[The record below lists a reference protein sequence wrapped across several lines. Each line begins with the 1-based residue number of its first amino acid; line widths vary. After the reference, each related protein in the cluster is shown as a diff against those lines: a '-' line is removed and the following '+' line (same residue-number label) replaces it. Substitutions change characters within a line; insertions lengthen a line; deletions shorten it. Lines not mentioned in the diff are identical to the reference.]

1 MKNLVQTLLLSSVAA
16 LFASCNNSMFGPE
29 PSSSALDGKCTIDM
43 SKYKTPEQLD
53 SLRSFCDT
61 IFIRRVVNVY
71 KDTVYDDTVITDN
84 KKYTS
89 FIYFD
94 RYTEKSDTLTQ
105 ITAEKSGDS
114 GPCGSVPIYCNLDSS
129 DVEKTFNCSQAG
141 ICYMYYLADDI
152 ATSSAEVA
160 VVRLPD
166 MHYDSTVIV
175 VSKSVC
181 SVPGFRCVV
190 DTVFHDAFHTTY
202 RTIARDTTF
211 LNYGVNA
218 WTDYIPAINAPVFDT
233 AAFRNA
239 LDTLDTQKEIFG
251 MDTLFTGYSVSVEG
265 LPDWASTRK
274 KETCKAKDST
284 SICIIKVTEMFRPY
298 GLANTYPTPYFQS
311 SFYLTNYLE
320 SPLEKDTLI
329 TWKLKYS
336 YYNGHSFK
344 GNSGSLEIT
353 TLFKGLSSEF

>member
-16 LFASCNNSMFGPE
+16 LFASCNSSTSGPE
-29 PSSSALDGKCTIDM
+29 SFREPISYTPDGKCTIDM
-43 SKYKTPEQLD
+43 LKYKTQEQLD
-53 SLRSFCDT
+53 SLRAFCDT
-61 IFIRRVVNVY
+61 IFVRRVVEIY

-105 ITAEKSGDS
+105 ITAEKSGVS

-141 ICYMYYLADDI
+141 VCYMYNLADDI
-152 ATSSAEVA
+152 ATSSAQVA
-160 VVRLPD
+160 VVRLDPVLILI
-166 MHYDSTVIV
+166 TNEPL
-175 VSKSVC
+175 C
-181 SVPGFRCVV
+181 SEPGYRCVR

-211 LNYGVNA
+211 LNYGPTA
-218 WTDYIPAINAPVFDT
+218 WTDYVPAINAPAFDT

-239 LDTLDTQKEIFG
+239 LDTLDTQKPIFG
-251 MDTLFTGYSVSVEG
+251 IDTLFSGYTITVDG
-265 LPDWASTRK
+265 LPDWASNTTK
-274 KETCKAKDST
+274 CTTTEDS
-284 SICIIKVTEMFRPY
+284 SRVCIYEDILRPISM
-298 GLANTYPTPYFQS
+298 LTTYPTLYNKKP
-311 SFYLTNYLE
+311 FYLWNNLE

-329 TWKLKYS
+329 TWKLRYRYS
-336 YYNGHSFK
+336 GGHNFE
-344 GNSGSLEIT
+344 GNRDSLEIT
-353 TLFKGLSSEF
+353 TLFKGI

>member
-1 MKNLVQTLLLSSVAA
+1 ML
-16 LFASCNNSMFGPE
+16 
-29 PSSSALDGKCTIDM
+29 
-43 SKYKTPEQLD
+43 KYKTQEQLD
-53 SLRSFCDT
+53 SLRTFCDT
-61 IFIRRVVNVY
+61 IFVHSVVNVY

-94 RYTEKSDTLTQ
+94 RYTEKKDTLVSL
-105 ITAEKSGDS
+105 TAEKSGTS
-114 GPCGSVPIYCNLDSS
+114 GPCGRVPVYCNLDSS
-129 DVEKTFNCSQAG
+129 DTQKTFSCEISSM
-141 ICYMYYLADDI
+141 CYMYNQTDNL

-160 VVRLPD
+160 VVRLDPVLI
-166 MHYDSTVIV
+166 TNEPL
-175 VSKSVC
+175 C
-181 SVPGFRCVV
+181 SQPGFRCVR

-202 RTIARDTTF
+202 RTIALDTTF
-211 LNYGVNA
+211 LNYGANA
-218 WTDYIPAINAPVFDT
+218 WTDYVPAVNAPAFDT

-239 LDTLDTQKEIFG
+239 LDTLDTQKPIFG
-251 MDTLFTGYSVSVEG
+251 IDTLFTGYSVSVEG

-320 SPLEKDTLI
+320 APLEKDTLI

-353 TLFKGLSSEF
+353 TLFKGI

>member
-16 LFASCNNSMFGPE
+16 LFASCNNSTSGPE
-29 PSSSALDGKCTIDM
+29 SFREPISYTPDGQCTIGWSDT
-43 SKYKTPEQLD
+43 KTQEQLD
-53 SLRSFCDT
+53 SLRAFCDT
-61 IFIRRVVNVY
+61 IFVRSVVNIY
-71 KDTVYDDTVITDN
+71 KDTVYDDTVITVN

-94 RYTEKSDTLTQ
+94 RYTEKNDTLTQ
-105 ITAEKSGDS
+105 PTAEKSGDS

-129 DVEKTFNCSQAG
+129 DTQKTFSCEISSV
-141 ICYMYYLADDI
+141 CYMYNQTDNL
-152 ATSSAEVA
+152 ATSSAEFA
-160 VVRLPD
+160 VVRLDPVLI
-166 MHYDSTVIV
+166 TNEPL
-175 VSKSVC
+175 C
-181 SVPGFRCVV
+181 SQPGYRCVH

-202 RTIARDTTF
+202 RTIALDTTF

-218 WTDYIPAINAPVFDT
+218 WTDYVPAINAPAFDT

-265 LPDWASTRK
+265 LPDWASNTTKCTTTEDSKRVCIY
-274 KETCKAKDST
+274 KE
-284 SICIIKVTEMFRPY
+284 IELRPISM
-298 GLANTYPTPYFQS
+298 LTTYPTLYNKKPF
-311 SFYLTNYLE
+311 FLWNNLE
-320 SPLEKDTLI
+320 APLEKDTLI

-353 TLFKGLSSEF
+353 TLFKGI

>member
-16 LFASCNNSMFGPE
+16 LFASCNSSTSGSESFRE
-29 PSSSALDGKCTIDM
+29 PISYTPDGKCTIDM
-43 SKYKTPEQLD
+43 LKYKTQEQLD
-53 SLRSFCDT
+53 SLRTFCDT
-61 IFIRRVVNVY
+61 IFVRSVVNIY

-94 RYTEKSDTLTQ
+94 RYTEKNDTLTQ
-105 ITAEKSGDS
+105 PTAEKSGDS

-129 DVEKTFNCSQAG
+129 DTQKTFSCTQASV
-141 ICYMYYLADDI
+141 CYMYYVQE
-152 ATSSAEVA
+152 SSAQVA
-160 VVRLPD
+160 TVRLPD

-175 VSKSVC
+175 VNTVC
-181 SVPGFRCVV
+181 SQPGYRCVR

-211 LNYGVNA
+211 LNYGPTA
-218 WTDYIPAINAPVFDT
+218 WTDYVPAINAPAFDT
-233 AAFRNA
+233 AAFRSA

-265 LPDWASTRK
+265 LPEWASTRK
-274 KETCKAKDST
+274 KDVCKTAKDST
-284 SICIIKVTEMFRPY
+284 SICIIKVTDVFRPY
-298 GLANTYPTPYFQS
+298 GIAYTYPTPYYRN

-336 YYNGHSFK
+336 YFNGHSFK
-344 GNSGSLEIT
+344 ENSGSLEIT
-353 TLFKGLSSEF
+353 TLFKGI

>member
-1 MKNLVQTLLLSSVAA
+1 MSKTLLLFLIVAM
-16 LFASCNNSMFGPE
+16 FSSCNNSTSGPE
-29 PSSSALDGKCTIDM
+29 SFREPISYTPDGQCTIDM
-43 SKYKTPEQLD
+43 LKYKTQEQLD
-53 SLRSFCDT
+53 SLRTFCDT
-61 IFIRRVVNVY
+61 IFVHSVVNVY

-94 RYTEKSDTLTQ
+94 RYTEKKDTLVSL
-105 ITAEKSGDS
+105 TAEKSGTS
-114 GPCGSVPIYCNLDSS
+114 GPCGRVPVYCNLDSS
-129 DVEKTFNCSQAG
+129 DTQKTFSCEISSM
-141 ICYMYYLADDI
+141 CYMYNQTDNL

-160 VVRLPD
+160 VVRLDPVLI
-166 MHYDSTVIV
+166 TNEPL
-175 VSKSVC
+175 C
-181 SVPGFRCVV
+181 SQPGFRCVR

-202 RTIARDTTF
+202 RTIALDTTF
-211 LNYGVNA
+211 LNYGANA
-218 WTDYIPAINAPVFDT
+218 WTDYVPAVNAPAFDT

-239 LDTLDTQKEIFG
+239 LDTLDTQKPIFG
-251 MDTLFTGYSVSVEG
+251 IDTLFTGYSVSVEG

-320 SPLEKDTLI
+320 APLEKDTLI

-353 TLFKGLSSEF
+353 TLFKGI

>member
-16 LFASCNNSMFGPE
+16 LFASCNSSTSGPE
-29 PSSSALDGKCTIDM
+29 SFREPISYTPDGKCTIGWFDA
-43 SKYKTPEQLD
+43 KKQEQLD
-53 SLRSFCDT
+53 SLRAFCDT
-61 IFIRRVVNVY
+61 IFVRRVVEIY

-105 ITAEKSGDS
+105 ITADKSGDS

-141 ICYMYYLADDI
+141 ICYMYNLADDI
-152 ATSSAEVA
+152 ATSSAQVA
-160 VVRLPD
+160 IVRLPD
-166 MHYDSTVIV
+166 LHYDSTVIV
-175 VSKSVC
+175 VNTVC
-181 SVPGFRCVV
+181 SEPGFRCVR
-190 DTVFHDAFHTTY
+190 DTVFHDVLHKTY

-211 LNYGVNA
+211 LNYGPRA
-218 WTDYIPAINAPVFDT
+218 WTDYVPAINAPAFDT
-233 AAFRNA
+233 ATFRNA
-239 LDTLDTQKEIFG
+239 LDTLDTQKPIFG
-251 MDTLFTGYSVSVEG
+251 MDTLFSGYTITVDG
-265 LPDWASTRK
+265 LPDWASNTTKCTTTEDSSRV
-274 KETCKAKDST
+274 CIYKD
-284 SICIIKVTEMFRPY
+284 ILRPISM
-298 GLANTYPTPYFQS
+298 LTTYPTLYNKKTF
-311 SFYLTNYLE
+311 FLWNNLE
-320 SPLEKDTLI
+320 APLEKDTLI

-353 TLFKGLSSEF
+353 TLFKGIN